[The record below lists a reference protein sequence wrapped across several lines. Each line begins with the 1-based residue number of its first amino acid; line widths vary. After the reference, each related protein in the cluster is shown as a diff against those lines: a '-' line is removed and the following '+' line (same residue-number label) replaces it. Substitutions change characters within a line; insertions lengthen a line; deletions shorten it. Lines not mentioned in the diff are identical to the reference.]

1 MKGKLNL
8 FPSLEKLGEKRGKP
22 PVLEN
27 MGGAKSGGVNT
38 VGVPP
43 TDPQLFKTGEA
54 TPPFFRSL
62 VLKRWGSDGET
73 PSVVLK
79 SWRSD
84 GGTPSVKSPPLFA
97 KTPPLFAKTPPLSAF
112 PFPLLLSTPPN

>member
-1 MKGKLNL
+1 
-8 FPSLEKLGEKRGKP
+8 
-22 PVLEN
+22 

-62 VLKRWGSDGET
+62 VLKSTALDGETPSVVLKRWGSDGET
-73 PSVVLK
+73 PSVAKRKV
-79 SWRSD
+79 
-84 GGTPSVKSPPLFA
+84 GGQMGEPHL
-97 KTPPLFAKTPPLSAF
+97 
-112 PFPLLLSTPPN
+112 